1 MSEELSE
8 REEATENLVSEE
20 ELTEGETGGQAQEID
35 LSSPEGRYL
44 ARSKSFVSRARQLS
58 DSLQHTWD
66 AHAGDYV
73 VAVPVGAG
81 HTAVAEDAKPL
92 SFKRL

>member
-44 ARSKSFVSRARQLS
+44 AR
-58 DSLQHTWD
+58 
-66 AHAGDYV
+66 
-73 VAVPVGAG
+73 
-81 HTAVAEDAKPL
+81 
-92 SFKRL
+92 